1 MVLSGLYD
9 SIGLYTRPT
18 AGDEALA
25 RRWLDRVGLAHRAA
39 TSFRGLGYGEQR
51 LLLLARALIKAPRL
65 LVLDEPTQGLDEHHR
80 AALLDFLASV
90 AGRDLCTILYVS
102 HRPDEYRPFFSQHL
116 RFS

>member
-1 MVLSGLYD
+1 MG
-9 SIGLYTRPT
+9 RWPT
-18 AGDEALA
+18 AG
-25 RRWLDRVGLAHRAA
+25 

-65 LVLDEPTQGLDEHHR
+65 LVLDEPTQGLDEQR
-80 AALLDFLASV
+80 SPRCPARLLASV